1 MSNNALSLNLSIQQD
16 EDGSR
21 LSDAALQLTYPA
33 INRDAA
39 NLVQYT
45 TIGHVLLSNV
55 RLAVAQAGQ
64 NAPEMLPMYAEWLAE
79 MADQFSALA
88 GKATPP
94 AETVQAPEP
103 TLSPGIM
110 R

>member
-1 MSNNALSLNLSIQQD
+1 MSNNALSLSLSMYQD
-16 EDGSR
+16 EDGAR

-33 INRDAA
+33 IDRDAA

-79 MADQFSALA
+79 MAEQFSALA
-88 GKATPP
+88 GKAMPSTEP
-94 AETVQAPEP
+94 VQEPEP